1 MQILN
6 QLIIFHIHHV
16 NRIRHINTDLEKKI
30 EKKIKTL
37 NI

>member
-16 NRIRHINTDLEKKI
+16 NRIRHINTDLEKK
-30 EKKIKTL
+30 
-37 NI
+37 N